1 MLKRAAFSLAMA
13 GVCGM
18 WGFTGWFHATGGLG
32 QFLFFAASGTFML
45 SLLFSLFEEPQT
57 PNSQE
62 HLERVSQSETVIA
75 APVVGP
81 SLAPSPPIL

>member
-1 MLKRAAFSLAMA
+1 
-13 GVCGM
+13 
-18 WGFTGWFHATGGLG
+18 
-32 QFLFFAASGTFML
+32 ML